1 MFSYLLFM
9 PVLIYL
15 AAALIVPRLRFWVNK
30 DGRTLAFLISSVLS
44 FIAALFL
51 IFNNDQFLSWTL
63 SSWEGTVALGNVIQ
77 FRLDSF
83 GQSFLLLVTV
93 VGMAVFVGSLDEQVD
108 VLDDDYQAGMFIVL
122 AGVAAYGLADNLM
135 TMFLVALLV
144 DAGLLYA
151 IGLAGQPRWFL
162 VLVIHSLMA
171 QCLMIL
177 AALFL
182 WQDSH
187 GTMLSTANEM
197 VLLLLVASAVSRMGV
212 LPFSLIPIAFEAL
225 PQRILALLPLATVG
239 MSSVLLGRL
248 SLAGSISD
256 SNSLGLLAAFGIG
269 IAGWLAWWR
278 EESSTRLMMLSAVQA
293 GWLLWAFSW
302 GLSTAAIASAWSG
315 ILALSVLAIHSG
327 QVNLRN
333 WGQIPGVVAALMLV
347 GVPSSALWQSATRLS
362 GEAWLREARNN
373 TSGPVSD
380 LFWQSVG
387 NPSNWILVLAAIGV
401 MGTMAALLEW
411 LIVEVEEDP
420 LPQYSRWIGSGL
432 LAILTVPV
440 LASLFGIR
448 APILP
453 EATLATSPLVSQLS
467 LLIIGWAGGFWL
479 WRMRPEL
486 RSFYPLFDNISTI
499 FSFIWLWRIIGRV
512 GWLLLSGYRGMMLVL
527 EGENYGWLLLFLFV
541 TLIFLVQ

>member
-1 MFSYLLFM
+1 MFSYLLFV

-15 AAALIVPRLRFWVNK
+15 ATALLVPRLRSWISK
-30 DGRTLAFLISSVLS
+30 DAQTLAFLISTVLA
-44 FIAALFL
+44 FLAALFL
-51 IFNNDQFLSWTL
+51 IFNQDQFLSWTL

-77 FRLDSF
+77 FRLDPF
-83 GQSFLLLVTV
+83 GQSFLLLVTAI
-93 VGMAVFVGSLDEQVD
+93 GMAVFVGSLDERVD
-108 VLDDDYQAGMFIVL
+108 VLHDDYQAGIFVVL
-122 AGVAAYGLADNLM
+122 GGVIAYGLADNLM

-171 QCLMIL
+171 QGFMIL

-187 GTMLSTANEM
+187 GTMLSSANEM
-197 VLLLLVASAVSRMGV
+197 VLWLLVASAVSRMGV
-212 LPFSLIPIAFEAL
+212 LPFSLIPIAFEPL
-225 PQRILALLPLATVG
+225 PQRILALLPLATIG
-239 MSSVLLGRL
+239 MSSVLFGRL
-248 SLAGSISD
+248 SLVGSVLD
-256 SNSLGLLAAFGIG
+256 SNLLSLLAAFGIG

-278 EESSTRLMMLSAVQA
+278 EESSTRLMMLNAVQA

-302 GLSTAAIASAWSG
+302 GLSTEAIAASWSG
-315 ILALSVLAIHSG
+315 ILALGVLAIHSG
-327 QVNLRN
+327 QVNLRD
-333 WGQIPGVVAALMLV
+333 WGQVPGIVAALMLV
-347 GVPSSALWQSATRLS
+347 GLPSSALWQSATRLS
-362 GEAWLREARNN
+362 GEAWLREIRN
-373 TSGPVSD
+373 TASGPVSD
-380 LFWQSVG
+380 LFWQSLG
-387 NPSNWILVLAAIGV
+387 NPSNWILVLAVVGV
-401 MGTMAALLEW
+401 MGTTAALLEW

-420 LPQYSRWIGSGL
+420 FPQHSRWIGSGL
-432 LAILTVPV
+432 LAFLTVPFF
-440 LASLFGIR
+440 ASLFGISV
-448 APILP
+448 P
-453 EATLATSPLVSQLS
+453 TLSDANLVTSPLVSQLS
-467 LLIIGWAGGFWL
+467 LLTIGWAGGLWL

>member
-1 MFSYLLFM
+1 MFPYLLFI

-15 AAALIVPRLRFWVNK
+15 AAALIVPRLRFWVSK

-44 FIAALFL
+44 FMATLFL
-51 IFNNDQFLSWTL
+51 IFNNDQLFSWTL

-93 VGMAVFVGSLDEQVD
+93 IGMAVFVGSLDEQVD
-108 VLDDDYQAGMFIVL
+108 VLHDDYQAGMFIVL
-122 AGVAAYGLADNLM
+122 GGVAAYALADNLM

-171 QCLMIL
+171 QGFMIL

-187 GTMLSTANEM
+187 GTMLSTANEV

-212 LPFSLIPIAFEAL
+212 LPFSLIPIAFEPL

-248 SLAGSISD
+248 SLAGFISD
-256 SNSLGLLAAFGIG
+256 SNLLGLLAAFGIG

-278 EESSTRLMMLSAVQA
+278 EESSTRLMMLNAVQA

-302 GLSTAAIASAWSG
+302 GLSTAAISTAWSG

-327 QVNLRN
+327 QVNLRD
-333 WGQIPGVVAALMLV
+333 WRQIPAVVAALMLV
-347 GVPSSALWQSATRLS
+347 GVPSSALWRVSTLLS
-362 GEAWLREARNN
+362 GEAWLREVRHN

-411 LIVEVEEDP
+411 LIVEVEEEP
-420 LPQYSRWIGSGL
+420 FAQYSRWIGSGL
-432 LAILTVPV
+432 LAILTLPV

-448 APILP
+448 VPTLP
-453 EATLATSPLVSQLS
+453 EATLATSPLVSRLS
-467 LLIIGWAGGFWL
+467 LLIIGWAGGLWL

-486 RSFYPLFDNISTI
+486 RSFYPQFDNISTI